1 MELGGGSSEKRNDET
16 RTEAS
21 SLHVT
26 KQEYCRLAQFHACMH
41 VRDRAA
47 GAGCWAY
54 SAATR
59 VGDDEESVGGWEYPA
74 GRACLASTDRSG
86 SRLTHGFT
94 YFIMRIQ

>member
-1 MELGGGSSEKRNDET
+1 MHAYTPRWDTPLMELGGGSSEKRNDET

-59 VGDDEESVGGWEYPA
+59 VGDDEESVGGSILQ
-74 GRACLASTDRSG
+74 GVLA
-86 SRLTHGFT
+86 LPL
-94 YFIMRIQ
+94 RIDPDLD